1 MLNVKT
7 FVVVGVIVA
16 AIIGVGTVMGQDD
29 SVCVTG
35 GAVPTGSAGLISD
48 CETLLGVK
56 SALRG
61 TAKLNWWSGRS
72 IEKWDGITVENGR
85 VVGVSLPNRSLNG
98 VIPTG
103 FGSLSALKT
112 LDLSGNSLTGTIPA
126 SLNNLTALT
135 KWRLAGNGLSGCV
148 PYNFAQVSDNDL
160 ASLGLSTCGGSGPAP
175 TAVPTTVPTAVP
187 TTIPTIVPQTH
198 SRIVFASNRDGNDEI
213 YVMNPDGSGQTRL
226 TDNSAADGS
235 PSWSP
240 DGHRIV
246 FHSGRDGNA
255 DIYVMNADGSGQTRL
270 TDNRAADGSPSW
282 SPDGHRIAFT
292 STRDENYNI
301 YVMNADG
308 SDQTRLTNNPAWDF
322 SPSWSPDGR
331 RIAFTSNRDENY
343 NIYVMN
349 ADGSDQTRLT
359 NNPAWDFSPSWS
371 PDGRRIAFIST
382 RDGNPEIYVMNADG
396 SDQMRLT
403 DNPASDSR
411 PSWSPDGCRIVFQ
424 SNRDDPDPNDRITI
438 NDIYVMNVCETRL
451 TNNSGSNGAP
461 SWSIQGVPTPTPT
474 VTLTPT
480 PSPAATL
487 CANGTAV
494 PNPAA
499 NPSPVSDCDVLLG
512 ARDTLAGGA
521 SLNWSE
527 NVPIS
532 RWRGISVGGSP
543 TRVTGIHLGW
553 SSWQHQ
559 ASDRLRGSIPPALS
573 KLSALQVLILYGNQ
587 LSGTIPRE
595 LGNLTNLTYLHL
607 YSNRLS
613 GSIPPELGKLTN
625 LTRMDL
631 GGNQLSGP
639 VPSEL
644 SRLTKLTNLR
654 LSSNNL
660 SGPIPSWLGGL
671 STLTWL
677 SLGGNNWSGPV
688 PSELGN
694 LSNLE
699 VLDLTRIRWS
709 GPIPSWLGNLSKLKV
724 LNLYG
729 NLLTGATPAELSR
742 LTNLEILVLADNAGL
757 SGPLPGSYAGLRQL
771 HHLDLT
777 GTQLCAPTD
786 AAFQAWLRGVETKE
800 GVTNC
805 AAGNTTPTPT
815 PVPLSPPPSD
825 LGLDPFYKKYLDAGG
840 LPIVASDKVPDGALY
855 QAREIIDEMLANG
868 PDIRAELIEL
878 GRRVTVVS
886 DDEVI
891 TDIPEFRDLYEE
903 YPGTDWN
910 SRVQGGGLAGNIED
924 HTTAIWEGNL
934 LCNENNVFPR
944 EDILVHEFAHTI
956 LNMGVERQ
964 PGGRE
969 FRRRLEE
976 AYRKALD
983 ADLWGQTYAGENSEE
998 YWAEGV
1004 QSWFGL
1010 NDWAIPAN
1018 GVHSQINTRHELE
1031 AYDPGIADLI
1041 EEVFGDTS
1049 ISSTCHTVAASV
1061 DAGEEGTIEFLGE
1074 VSPAK
1079 RAEVRALVADI
1090 RNVFSDYAAGK
1101 SPPEP
1106 LFVVSY
1112 DQETLQRRFKEI
1124 EGYEHGIAIC
1134 GSRSHSNRLYISLEP
1149 VCGRPG
1155 VFAHEYF
1162 HYLQGAI
1169 APGHLLP
1176 YYGEGY
1182 STFGPWWLTEGA
1194 AVYNSLSYTVARG
1207 IESYHVE
1214 RDRMIR
1220 KAAQSTSSLADLELA
1235 QDFFNDS
1242 GAYEVGF
1249 LAVEWLAR
1257 HSSDASI
1264 LRYYEL
1270 LLQHDTWQAAF
1281 ENAFGV
1287 AVSEF
1292 YESFE
1297 EHRSGLLPT
1306 RHRIAGVVLGPA
1318 GEPLEGIGIWA
1329 WQGEADNSGFDRTGP
1344 GGEFDISVPDGS
1356 FTLDVYAAGPGC
1368 SFVGWY
1374 DGNSITASYDEA
1386 VRVTVDGE
1394 SVGGIEIRLP
1404 AHPDDLPRV
1413 AWCS

>member
-72 IEKWDGITVENGR
+72 IDKWDGITVENGR
-85 VVGVSLPNRSLNG
+85 VTKVSLPNRSLNG

-135 KWRLAGNGLSGCV
+135 KWQLAGNSLSGCV
-148 PYNFAQVSDNDL
+148 PANFAQVSDNDA

-187 TTIPTIVPQTH
+187 QTH
-198 SRIVFASNRDGNDEI
+198 SRIVFDSYRDGNWEI

-226 TDNSAADGS
+226 TKSPRFDRE
-235 PSWSP
+235 PSWSL
-240 DGHRIV
+240 DGRRIA
-246 FHSGRDGNA
+246 FYSDRDGNNE
-255 DIYVMNADGSGQTRL
+255 IYVMNADGSGQTRL
-270 TDNRAADGSPSW
+270 TDNRASDREPSW
-282 SPDGHRIAFT
+282 SPDGRRIAFR
-292 STRDENYNI
+292 STRDDPDPNDRFFVSNI

-308 SDQTRLTNNPAWDF
+308 SGQTRLTDNRAPDL

-331 RIAFTSNRDENY
+331 RIAFTSGGE
-343 NIYVMN
+343 IHMMN
-349 ADGSDQTRLT
+349 ADGSGQTRL
-359 NNPAWDFSPSWS
+359 NDNPASGGSPSWS
-371 PDGRRIAFIST
+371 PDGRRIAFEST
-382 RDGNPEIYVMNADG
+382 RDGNYEIYVMNADG
-396 SDQMRLT
+396 SGQTRLT
-403 DNPASDSR
+403 NDPAVDRR
-411 PSWSPDGCRIVFQ
+411 PSWSPDGCRIVFE
-424 SNRDDPDPNDRITI
+424 SDRDDPDPNDHTI
-438 NDIYVMNVCETRL
+438 IPNIYVMNVCQTRL
-451 TNNSGSNGAP
+451 TNNSGSNGNP
-461 SWSIQGVPTPTPT
+461 SWSIQGVATPTPT
-474 VTLTPT
+474 VTPTATSTLVPTATPT
-480 PSPAATL
+480 ATS
-487 CANGTAV
+487 T
-494 PNPAA
+494 
-499 NPSPVSDCDVLLG
+499 
-512 ARDTLAGGA
+512 
-521 SLNWSE
+521 
-527 NVPIS
+527 
-532 RWRGISVGGSP
+532 
-543 TRVTGIHLGW
+543 
-553 SSWQHQ
+553 
-559 ASDRLRGSIPPALS
+559 
-573 KLSALQVLILYGNQ
+573 
-587 LSGTIPRE
+587 
-595 LGNLTNLTYLHL
+595 
-607 YSNRLS
+607 
-613 GSIPPELGKLTN
+613 
-625 LTRMDL
+625 
-631 GGNQLSGP
+631 P
-639 VPSEL
+639 VP
-644 SRLTKLTNLR
+644 T
-654 LSSNNL
+654 
-660 SGPIPSWLGGL
+660 
-671 STLTWL
+671 
-677 SLGGNNWSGPV
+677 
-688 PSELGN
+688 
-694 LSNLE
+694 
-699 VLDLTRIRWS
+699 
-709 GPIPSWLGNLSKLKV
+709 
-724 LNLYG
+724 
-729 NLLTGATPAELSR
+729 ATPTATS
-742 LTNLEILVLADNAGL
+742 
-757 SGPLPGSYAGLRQL
+757 
-771 HHLDLT
+771 
-777 GTQLCAPTD
+777 
-786 AAFQAWLRGVETKE
+786 
-800 GVTNC
+800 
-805 AAGNTTPTPT
+805 T
-815 PVPLSPPPSD
+815 PVPLPPPPSD

-878 GRRVTVVS
+878 DRRVTVVS

-910 SRVQGGGLAGNIED
+910 PRVQGGGLAGNIV
-924 HTTAIWEGNL
+924 HRTTAIWEGNL

-976 AYRKALD
+976 AYKKALD
-983 ADLWGQTYAGENSEE
+983 AGLWEQTYAGENSEE

-1010 NDWAIPAN
+1010 NDMSWPAN
-1018 GVHSQINTRHELE
+1018 GIHNQIDTRHELE
-1031 AYDPGIADLI
+1031 AYDSGIADLI

-1061 DAGEEGTIEFLGE
+1061 DAGEEATIEFLGD
-1074 VSPAK
+1074 VSLAK
-1079 RAEVRALVADI
+1079 QAEVRALVTDL
-1090 RNVFSDYAAGK
+1090 RNFFDDYAAGK
-1101 SPPEP
+1101 SAPEP
-1106 LFVVSY
+1106 LLVVSY
-1112 DQETLQRRFKEI
+1112 DQETLRRRFKEI
-1124 EGYEHGIAIC
+1124 EGYEHTDPIC
-1134 GSRSHSNRLYISLEP
+1134 GVRSVSLYISLEP
-1149 VCGRPG
+1149 VCGRPA

-1162 HYLQGAI
+1162 HYLQGAT

-1176 YYGEGY
+1176 NYGEGY
-1182 STFGPWWLTEGA
+1182 SNQGPWWLTEGA

-1329 WQGEADNSGFDRTGP
+1329 WQGESDNSGFGRTGP
-1344 GGEFDISVPDGS
+1344 DGDFDISVPDGS

-1374 DGNSITASYDEA
+1374 DGNSITTNYDEA

-1394 SVGGIEIRLP
+1394 SVDGIKIRLP
-1404 AHPDDLPRV
+1404 AHPDDLPRI

>member
-187 TTIPTIVPQTH
+187 QTH
-198 SRIVFASNRDGNDEI
+198 SRIVFDSYRDGNWEI

-226 TDNSAADGS
+226 TDNPAYDREPSWSPDGRRIVFDSGRDGNGEIYVMNADGSDQIRLTDNPAVDGS

-240 DGHRIV
+240 DGHGIV
-246 FHSGRDGNA
+246 FD
-255 DIYVMNADGSGQTRL
+255 
-270 TDNRAADGSPSW
+270 
-282 SPDGHRIAFT
+282 
-292 STRDENYNI
+292 
-301 YVMNADG
+301 
-308 SDQTRLTNNPAWDF
+308 
-322 SPSWSPDGR
+322 
-331 RIAFTSNRDENY
+331 SNRDENY

-359 NNPAWDFSPSWS
+359 DNSARDFSPSWS
-371 PDGRRIAFIST
+371 PDGRRIAFASH
-382 RDGNPEIYVMNADG
+382 RDGSRDIYVMNADG
-396 SDQMRLT
+396 SGQTRLTDNSAWDGSPSWSPNGRRIVFTSNRDGNNEIYVMNTDGSGQTRLT
-403 DNPASDSR
+403 DNPAIDSS
-411 PSWSPDGCRIVFQ
+411 PSWSPDGCRIVFE

-438 NDIYVMNVCETRL
+438 YNIYVMNVCETRL
-451 TNNSGSNGAP
+451 TNNSGSNRVP
-461 SWSIQGVPTPTPT
+461 SWSVQGVATPTPT
-474 VTLTPT
+474 VTPT
-480 PSPAATL
+480 ATS
-487 CANGTAV
+487 T
-494 PNPAA
+494 
-499 NPSPVSDCDVLLG
+499 
-512 ARDTLAGGA
+512 
-521 SLNWSE
+521 
-527 NVPIS
+527 
-532 RWRGISVGGSP
+532 
-543 TRVTGIHLGW
+543 
-553 SSWQHQ
+553 
-559 ASDRLRGSIPPALS
+559 
-573 KLSALQVLILYGNQ
+573 
-587 LSGTIPRE
+587 
-595 LGNLTNLTYLHL
+595 
-607 YSNRLS
+607 
-613 GSIPPELGKLTN
+613 
-625 LTRMDL
+625 
-631 GGNQLSGP
+631 P
-639 VPSEL
+639 VP
-644 SRLTKLTNLR
+644 T
-654 LSSNNL
+654 
-660 SGPIPSWLGGL
+660 
-671 STLTWL
+671 
-677 SLGGNNWSGPV
+677 
-688 PSELGN
+688 
-694 LSNLE
+694 
-699 VLDLTRIRWS
+699 
-709 GPIPSWLGNLSKLKV
+709 
-724 LNLYG
+724 
-729 NLLTGATPAELSR
+729 
-742 LTNLEILVLADNAGL
+742 
-757 SGPLPGSYAGLRQL
+757 
-771 HHLDLT
+771 
-777 GTQLCAPTD
+777 
-786 AAFQAWLRGVETKE
+786 
-800 GVTNC
+800 
-805 AAGNTTPTPT
+805 TTPTATSTPVPTATPTATSTPVPTATPTATST
-815 PVPLSPPPSD
+815 PVPLPPPPSD

-840 LPIVASDKVPDGALY
+840 LPIVASDKVPDEALF

-878 GRRVTVVS
+878 RRRVTVVS

-910 SRVQGGGLAGNIED
+910 PRVQGGGLSGNIV
-924 HTTAIWEGNL
+924 HRTTAIWEGNL

-944 EDILVHEFAHTI
+944 EDILVHEFAHAI
-956 LNMGVERQ
+956 LNMGVEQQ
-964 PGGRE
+964 PRGGE

-983 ADLWGQTYAGENSEE
+983 AGLWGQTYAGENSEE

-1010 NDWAIPAN
+1010 NDRSWPAN
-1018 GVHSQINTRHELE
+1018 GVHNQIDTRHELE
-1031 AYDPGIADLI
+1031 AYDPRIADLI

-1049 ISSTCHTVAASV
+1049 VSSTCHTAAASV
-1061 DAGEEGTIEFLGE
+1061 DPGQEATIEFLGD

-1079 RAEVRALVADI
+1079 RAEVRALVADL
-1090 RNVFSDYAAGK
+1090 RNFFDDYAAGK
-1101 SPPEP
+1101 SAPEP

-1112 DQETLQRRFKEI
+1112 DQEMLRGRFKEI
-1124 EGYEHGIAIC
+1124 EGYEHAGPIC
-1134 GSRSHSNRLYISLEP
+1134 GVRSVSLYISLEP
-1149 VCGRPG
+1149 VCGRPA

-1162 HYLQGAI
+1162 HYLQGAT

-1176 YYGEGY
+1176 NYGEGY
-1182 STFGPWWLTEGA
+1182 STQGPWWLTEGA

-1281 ENAFGV
+1281 ENAFGITV
-1287 AVSEF
+1287 DEF

-1297 EHRSGLLPT
+1297 EHRSSILPT
-1306 RHRIAGVVLGPA
+1306 RYRIAGVVLGPA

-1356 FTLDVYAAGPGC
+1356 FTLDIYAAGPGC